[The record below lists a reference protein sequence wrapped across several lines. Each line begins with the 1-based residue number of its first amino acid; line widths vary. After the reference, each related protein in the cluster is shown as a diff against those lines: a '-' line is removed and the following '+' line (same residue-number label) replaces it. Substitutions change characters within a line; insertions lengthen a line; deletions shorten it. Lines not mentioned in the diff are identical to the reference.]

1 VPRAQVP
8 WAGAPAATLGP
19 PQGGLLGRSPAQTR
33 GGRFGGHLGGLDR
46 DPRQGTITKT
56 EVYLRMSN
64 VHSLET
70 PRRLQAELLPHQEE
84 ALRWLMHD
92 HPRALLAHAT
102 GLGKTVEALAYI
114 AALDARGQLGFV
126 RTTRQRPQCRVLWIT
141 DATLRVQT
149 RRSIA
154 RFLPGFSVE
163 VGGPSNQG
171 GQKRWRA
178 FYGAAGPDILLMSY
192 GEVHEGKQW
201 LDASAPPALVVADE
215 VGKIRNGGAQWKA
228 VRAVSHRAPRSV
240 GMTASWLQNSPADL
254 HHILDAIGTPELW
267 PYRVFEERF
276 CTMRFTHSDKWG
288 NDYYVP
294 DGWVDDAQR
303 LGEVRSYLASCM
315 HQLDT
320 DSVGL
325 SLPART
331 GSTQR
336 WVQLSHAEQRAYD
349 AGAESW
355 GLYGHQQREKAPKT
369 AGTDSAL
376 IAALMEELSAREP
389 EQAVVYCES
398 LDMLALA
405 GERLSASGVTHVVI
419 EGKVSQEDRTKA
431 VDAFR
436 AGEVRV
442 LLGSKVLEHGLDLQH
457 CRVLISV
464 DSSWNPERE
473 RQREGRIRRIG
484 SPHATFEHL
493 TLLPDTPHTRNKLA
507 TVEKKSRL
515 ADAIFLNSA

>member
-1 VPRAQVP
+1 MTPTSRN
-8 WAGAPAATLGP
+8 AATAMRATLYP
-19 PQGGLLGRSPAQTR
+19 HQAEAVAWLLG
-33 GGRFGGHLGGLDR
+33 
-46 DPRQGTITKT
+46 
-56 EVYLRMSN
+56 
-64 VHSLET
+64 
-70 PRRLQAELLPHQEE
+70 
-84 ALRWLMHD
+84 

-102 GLGKTVEALAYI
+102 GLGKTVEGIAYI
-114 AALDARGQLGFV
+114 AALSQHGELPLLRSSKQAS
-126 RTTRQRPQCRVLWIT
+126 QCRALWVT
-141 DATLRVQT
+141 DATLLEQT

-154 RFLPGFSVE
+154 RFLPGFTVE
-163 VGGPSNQG
+163 VGGPS
-171 GQKRWRA
+171 GQRGHKRWRA
-178 FYGAAGPDILLMSY
+178 TYGDFGPDILLMNYELVNSRK
-192 GEVHEGKQW
+192 HW
-201 LDASAPPALVVADE
+201 LDTFTPALVVMDE
-215 VGKIRNGGAQWKA
+215 IGKIRNGGAQWKA
-228 VRAVSHRAPRSV
+228 VRTVSRRAPRSV

-254 HHILDAIGTPELW
+254 HRILDAIGTPELW
-267 PYRVFEERF
+267 PYKTFEERF
-276 CTMRFTHSDKWG
+276 CTMRYTHTDAWG
-288 NDYYVP
+288 RDHYTP
-294 DGWVDDAQR
+294 DDWTDDPRQ
-303 LGEVRSYLASCM
+303 LGEMRTYLDGCM
-315 HQLDT
+315 HQLDIGA
-320 DSVGL
+320 VGL
-325 SLPART
+325 ALPERV

-349 AGAESW
+349 TAAKW
-355 GLYGHQQREKAPKT
+355 RGLHGHQRREKAPKT
-369 AGTDSAL
+369 AGADSAL

-389 EQAVVYCES
+389 GQAIVYCES

-405 GERLSASGVTHVVI
+405 GERFSTSGVTHVVI

-442 LLGSKVLEHGLDLQH
+442 LLGSRVLEHGLDLQH

-484 SPHATFEHL
+484 SPHATCEHL